1 MAEGTSLRTIN
12 LHLNRT
18 QKEVDKANEQVKE
31 YGDKLNKA
39 TADRDSNDQKLLAEL
54 DDLTRTKQF
63 LEERLIELLRLVLK
77 KNNV

>member
-1 MAEGTSLRTIN
+1 MN

-31 YGDKLNKA
+31 YNDKLNKVKM
-39 TADRDSNDQKLLAEL
+39 DRESNDQKLFAEL

-63 LEERLIELLRLVLK
+63 LEERLIELIRLVQKTPIIQLQGA
-77 KNNV
+77 